1 MDINEDFKYLKEF
14 YSYGLSVNNCCSYCS
29 LMGTYTGEELKELF
43 LNNDVISQYVEMFLT
58 ECYQARDLLVLL
70 SEELEFLKENSQD
83 EDMSSNMEF
92 IIMYFNSLKNIADYC
107 DSLQINSRAKN
118 YFLEYKSHEEFN
130 DKVLNILR
138 KSSFRFKPSNGNEIF
153 DKERKRIFDEN
164 EKMLENMKNNFF
176 SEIFKDTEIHT
187 LQTNILNYYGAKRN
201 IINFDDEKQATN
213 VNELCYYVT
222 NFNLDS
228 SDELLKFY
236 KNSLRKLEKMQKK
249 LDEIEEIF
257 NSLNGFY
264 GINFGFVYRK

>member
-1 MDINEDFKYLKEF
+1 
-14 YSYGLSVNNCCSYCS
+14 
-29 LMGTYTGEELKELF
+29 
-43 LNNDVISQYVEMFLT
+43 
-58 ECYQARDLLVLL
+58 
-70 SEELEFLKENSQD
+70 
-83 EDMSSNMEF
+83 MSSNMEF

-130 DKVLNILR
+130 NKVLNILR

-176 SEIFKDTEIHT
+176 NEIFKDTEIHT
-187 LQTNILNYYGAKRN
+187 LQTNILDYYGAKRN
-201 IINFDDEKQATN
+201 IINFDDEKQAIN

-222 NFNLDS
+222 NYNLDS

-236 KNSLRKLEKMQKK
+236 NNSLRKLEKMRKK

>member
-1 MDINEDFKYLKEF
+1 MDINEDFKYLKKF
-14 YSYGLSVNNCCSYCS
+14 YSYGLSINNCCSYCS

-43 LNNDVISQYVEMFLT
+43 LNNDVISQYFEMFLT

-138 KSSFRFKPSNGNEIF
+138 KSSFRFNPSNGNEIF
-153 DKERKRIFDEN
+153 EKERKRIFDEN

-187 LQTNILNYYGAKRN
+187 LQTNILDYYGAKRN

-228 SDELLKFY
+228 SDELLMYYDASQRKIENKQIIFEQIQNIY
-236 KNSLRKLEKMQKK
+236 NSL
-249 LDEIEEIF
+249 EE
-257 NSLNGFY
+257 SCY
-264 GINFGFVYRK
+264 INHKIIL